1 MSSQLLVPGSQS
13 THSTKIFLHRLQ
25 SASFF
30 MFEDLRVTAGQVI
43 VDDAMMLAR
52 TEEDQLELAVR
63 QHAQLVYRIAYSVLR
78 NHHDAEDATQE
89 TFVRVLRAKRKL
101 TSVDD
106 PRKWIARIAWR
117 VAVERRKKLPEIPL
131 EITEPSVIA
140 EPRSQLISAEQSVL
154 GQEMIGLVQ
163 SLISALPTQLRDVL
177 TLSTVQELSPVEIA
191 GVLEMSEAAV
201 RSRIFRARQMLKE
214 KLEALLEGGHGT

>member
-1 MSSQLLVPGSQS
+1 
-13 THSTKIFLHRLQ
+13 
-25 SASFF
+25 

-43 VDDAMMLAR
+43 VDEAMVLAR

-101 TSVDD
+101 NAVDD
-106 PRKWIARIAWR
+106 PRKWIAKIAWR
-117 VAVERRKKLPEIPL
+117 VAVGRRKKLPEAPL
-131 EITEPSVIA
+131 EITEGTAIS
-140 EPRSQLISAEQSVL
+140 ELQSQLVSAEECVL
-154 GQEMIGLVQ
+154 GQEMLGLVQ
-163 SLISALPTQLRDVL
+163 SLISALPTQLRDAL
-177 TLSTVQELSPVEIA
+177 TLSTIQELSPSEVA

-201 RSRIFRARQMLKE
+201 RSRIFRARQILKE
-214 KLEALLEGGHGT
+214 KLAALLEGNHGT